1 MGHGW
6 GRPNGVV
13 PTAIDVMNKFIG
25 KPIVGLNATSVKIGF
40 AIHVQKVA
48 IKVHIA
54 NMDLFAGIAHKKIG
68 KKQIKMRIRVCCQG
82 PPLYSYTPRWVPI
95 REMPVGWVLDGVIWK
110 TAELKSSSNEV

>member
-40 AIHVQKVA
+40 AIHVQKVV

-82 PPLYSYTPRWVPI
+82 PPLYSYTPSSVAYEKTHCSAMNWV
-95 REMPVGWVLDGVIWK
+95 K
-110 TAELKSSSNEV
+110 TNQRV